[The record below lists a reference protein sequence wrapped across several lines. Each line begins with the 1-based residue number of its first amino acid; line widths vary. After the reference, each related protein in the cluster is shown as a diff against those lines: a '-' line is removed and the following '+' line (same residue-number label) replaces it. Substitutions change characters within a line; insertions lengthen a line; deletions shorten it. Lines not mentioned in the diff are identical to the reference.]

1 MGTTQ
6 PIKEAEQINE
16 LKDFYIMTKPNYR
29 NYALICLGIN
39 SALRISDLLSLRWEH
54 VYDFGR
60 QCYKKHIMITE
71 KKTKKKTMIAIN
83 NGAAEGLEIYR
94 KSLGDTLKGKSFIF
108 PGRWGDEGPLSRS
121 QAFRIIKKAANELH
135 FEEGI
140 SCHSLRKT
148 FGYHAWKRGVHPA
161 ILTEIYNHSSY
172 QVTRR
177 YLGINQDDKDDIFL
191 KVNL

>member
-6 PIKEAEQINE
+6 PIKETEQINE
-16 LKDFYIMTKPNYR
+16 LKEFYFVRKPNYR
-29 NYALICLGIN
+29 NYALICLGMN
-39 SALRISDLLSLRWEH
+39 SALRISDLLSLRWEN
-54 VYDFGR
+54 VYDFAR
-60 QCYKKHIMITE
+60 QCYKKHIAITE

-83 NGAAEGLEIYR
+83 SSATEGLEIYR
-94 KSLGDTLKGKSFIF
+94 KSLGDVVRGKSFIF
-108 PGRWGDEGPLSRS
+108 QGRWGDEAPLSRS
-121 QAFRIIKKAANELH
+121 QAYRIIKKAANELH

-191 KVNL
+191 QVNL